1 MVEVWAAVAGAS
13 ITVAGVGVSGLS
25 RQSRQGQDSLIR
37 LTAAVDNLAGRLDIL
52 HNDIKT
58 KDMEVFA
65 RLNELERSVAMLLLI
80 RPILFRFLQ
89 SKGVKILVIDLL
101 TAYCKSTDNTV
112 DDKLVEFVSQ
122 NLFPTTRVEK

>member
-1 MVEVWAAVAGAS
+1 
-13 ITVAGVGVSGLS
+13 
-25 RQSRQGQDSLIR
+25 
-37 LTAAVDNLAGRLDIL
+37 
-52 HNDIKT
+52 
-58 KDMEVFA
+58 
-65 RLNELERSVAMLLLI
+65 MLLLI

-112 DDKLVEFVSQ
+112 DDKLVDFVSQ

>member
-1 MVEVWAAVAGAS
+1 
-13 ITVAGVGVSGLS
+13 
-25 RQSRQGQDSLIR
+25 
-37 LTAAVDNLAGRLDIL
+37 
-52 HNDIKT
+52 
-58 KDMEVFA
+58 
-65 RLNELERSVAMLLLI
+65 MLLLI